1 MDKLNVEADYRFDEI
16 KNKYSAGCRQI
27 QRAGFS
33 DKLFRFIQIKAAET
47 SLLKFSQ
54 MRFSPILSRVL
65 DGVGKIFRIFH
76 YVAEKN
82 RELNDSFSSFRIRAE
97 NRARHVYCELVGC
110 AYSDFRRIEKRKS
123 HFRIFGRDFRIV
135 LFRRRPKLTVATA
148 RMRWKNIPDR
158 RKRNRLSDP
167 GFLETAFCWRLFRRF
182 RAAGF
187 P

>member
-33 DKLFRFIQIKAAET
+33 DKLFRVHSEIKAAET

-135 LFRRRPKLTVATA
+135 FPAAPKVDGCDSADA
-148 RMRWKNIPDR
+148 VEKYPRSAKA
-158 RKRNRLSDP
+158 
-167 GFLETAFCWRLFRRF
+167 E
-182 RAAGF
+182 
-187 P
+187 